1 MLGAGRFFRTDPLVV
16 EKEDISSP
24 LYLQG
29 TNVLEIPLDEI
40 RPNPSQPRKVFDE
53 NMLEELSASIREIG
67 LIQPVVVRPL
77 EQGYELIVGERRLR
91 AARKAGLVKIPA
103 LVQDVEPS
111 RQRLMALMENIHRSD
126 LTSVEEALSLKEILD
141 RTGWNQTELAGK
153 LGRSQ
158 SSIANKLRLLRL
170 EDPVQQMILS
180 GKLGERQARALIG
193 LPAPEQVVLAER
205 TIEEDIS
212 AKKLEEIAGSLL
224 KKLRSQGDKPPV
236 CSRKPAGLPFFGP
249 EGPTGDLLKDLALV
263 VEGSRKKGVPV
274 LWKVRQLA
282 QNELVVEIKVN
293 LDDKHKDLRKAVNG
307 VNEVNEEETD

>member
-1 MLGAGRFFRTDPLVV
+1 MLGAGRFFRTDPLVDQ
-16 EKEDISSP
+16 KEDISSP

-40 RPNPSQPRKVFDE
+40 RPNPCQPRKVFDE

-77 EQGYELIVGERRLR
+77 EQGYELIVGERRFR
-91 AARKAGLVKIPA
+91 AARKAGLLKIPA

-111 RQRLMALMENIHRSD
+111 KQHLMALMENIHRSD

-141 RTGWNQTELAGK
+141 RTGWNQTELADK

-193 LPAPEQVVLAER
+193 LPAPEQVILAER
-205 TIEEDIS
+205 TIKEDIS
-212 AKKLEEIAGSLL
+212 AKKLEEIAGTLL
-224 KKLRSQGDKPPV
+224 KKLRSHGEKPTAY
-236 CSRKPAGLPFFGP
+236 SRKPAGLPFLGP
-249 EGPTGDLLKDLALV
+249 EGPTGALLKDLALV
-263 VEGSRKKGVPV
+263 VEESRKKGVPV

-293 LDDKHKDLRKAVNG
+293 LDDKHKDLGKAVNG
-307 VNEVNEEETD
+307 LNEEETD